1 MVRSPPAMWKDSL
14 GLIPGSER
22 SPEEGMATQ
31 SSILAWRIPWTEE
44 PGRVQSMGSQRI
56 GHDWATERQQLGVRV
71 ICSKSSGKNFN
82 LLKVVSLPGN
92 IMALFLLHAICARF
106 CYKNFIPVNS
116 LNSQRLCSLSA
127 AIFPVLL
134 MRTLRPEHSNDL
146 PKETHLA
153 GGRSS
158 NWTQAIWCYSQ
169 KSVPLHCVAS
179 MEDNFVFRPVRID
192 HWRMILIPAYASDTG
207 AFALRRIWS
216 KELFWFYLPS
226 LISGCVHR
234 KMVGKDQN
242 YVWFS

>member
-134 MRTLRPEHSNDL
+134 MRTTKARTFKWL
-146 PKETHLA
+146 
-153 GGRSS
+153 
-158 NWTQAIWCYSQ
+158 TQGNTPSRRQ
-169 KSVPLHCVAS
+169 K
-179 MEDNFVFRPVRID
+179 
-192 HWRMILIPAYASDTG
+192 
-207 AFALRRIWS
+207 
-216 KELFWFYLPS
+216 
-226 LISGCVHR
+226 
-234 KMVGKDQN
+234 Q
-242 YVWFS
+242 